1 MESLINFKKRCDSVI
16 DKAYQ
21 GGVTLFNFLDEAEVS
36 VLEEEIKRNPS
47 IYIFS
52 DGKIID
58 ADRKRYIVSPYEMDN
73 IDFKIDV
80 FEIIYNSKF
89 YEINHRNI
97 LGSLMSLGIKREC
110 IGDIVFN
117 NGKAF
122 FAATNEISSFL
133 LEEFRFVGKTPIE
146 LKLIDF
152 EVKNIIN
159 YEFKTH
165 FLASIRLDSIVA
177 NGFNISRTIAQ
188 EMIMEGLVYIN
199 HVLCQNTSHEVKVD
213 DQISVRHKG
222 KIILK
227 DIGGKSR
234 SGRIAVNIGRRI

>member
-21 GGVTLFNFLDEAEVS
+21 GGVILFNFLDEAEVS

-146 LKLIDF
+146 LKLIDY

>member
-1 MESLINFKKRCDSVI
+1 MESLNNFKKRCDSII

-21 GGVTLFNFLDEAEVS
+21 GGVTLLNFLDEAEIS
-36 VLEEEIKRNPS
+36 VITDEIRKNPT
-47 IYIFS
+47 INLYS

-58 ADRKRYIVSPYEMDN
+58 ADRKRFIVSPYEIDDL
-73 IDFKIDV
+73 DFKIDV
-80 FEIIYNSKF
+80 FEIVYNKKF
-89 YEINHRNI
+89 YDVNHRSI

-117 NGKAF
+117 ENRAF
-122 FAATNEISSFL
+122 FAATKEISSFL
-133 LEEFRFVGKTPIE
+133 LEEFRFIGKAPVE

-177 NGFNISRTIAQ
+177 NGFNISRNIAQ

-199 HVLCQNTSHEVKVD
+199 HVLCQNTSHEVKVG

>member
-97 LGSLMSLGIKREC
+97 LGSLMALGIKREC

-146 LKLIDF
+146 LKLIDY

>member
-1 MESLINFKKRCDSVI
+1 
-16 DKAYQ
+16 
-21 GGVTLFNFLDEAEVS
+21 
-36 VLEEEIKRNPS
+36 
-47 IYIFS
+47 
-52 DGKIID
+52 
-58 ADRKRYIVSPYEMDN
+58 
-73 IDFKIDV
+73 
-80 FEIIYNSKF
+80 
-89 YEINHRNI
+89 
-97 LGSLMSLGIKREC
+97 MSLGIKREC

-133 LEEFRFVGKTPIE
+133 LEEFRFVGKTPME
-146 LKLIDF
+146 LKLIDY

-213 DQISVRHKG
+213 DQIISIDDEMCSSRDDVAAAIANHEVGDTVSIVVVRENKMKTVKATLAEYKG
-222 KIILK
+222 QTTEDNK
-227 DIGGKSR
+227 DNQKSEDKN
-234 SGRIAVNIGRRI
+234 VE